1 MAAGTQPGSWDKP
14 SRRRVPRY
22 GVQAPLDVTMLRS
35 GIPDTVPGRSLNLCE
50 RGVAAVLAGEMI
62 PGEPVGV
69 EVHLPLS
76 PEPLRARALVRYQ
89 DHLRCGLEFVGLSA
103 EQQAAIRTWAE
114 LSKTAAEPEPGPTK
128 KAGAAGASRDDE
140 KASDAKVGG
149 RDGTD
154 GGGQG
159 SGGPRS
165 GGPRSGGPSSGG
177 PGTPDLAKKHRF
189 KWIAAL
195 VVIALLAAAFWWRWN
210 RGWEELESGLPDHA
224 TTGDMPEEKAPKVQ
238 VPADDMQKLLI
249 HRVDPEYPPAAR
261 QDRVQGV
268 ILLDVVVGKDGSV
281 TETRA
286 LNGPEV
292 LARAAMDA
300 VRWWKFEPYLVQ
312 NKPAVVET
320 TIAVEFKL

>member
-1 MAAGTQPGSWDKP
+1 M
-14 SRRRVPRY
+14 
-22 GVQAPLDVTMLRS
+22 QAPLDVTMLRS

-89 DHLRCGLEFVGLSA
+89 DHLRCGLEFVGLSP

-114 LSKTAAEPEPGPTK
+114 LSKTPAEPEPGPAK
-128 KAGAAGASRDDE
+128 NAGVAMATRDDE
-140 KASDAKVGG
+140 KANDSRVGG
-149 RDGTD
+149 PDGTD
-154 GGGQG
+154 GGGRG

-165 GGPRSGGPSSGG
+165 GGLGSGG
-177 PGTPDLAKKHRF
+177 PGSPGLAKKHRF

-195 VVIALLAAAFWWRWN
+195 VVIAILGAALWWRWN

-249 HRVDPEYPPAAR
+249 HRVDPEYPAAAR

-312 NKPAVVET
+312 NKAAVVET
-320 TIAVEFKL
+320 TVAVEFKL